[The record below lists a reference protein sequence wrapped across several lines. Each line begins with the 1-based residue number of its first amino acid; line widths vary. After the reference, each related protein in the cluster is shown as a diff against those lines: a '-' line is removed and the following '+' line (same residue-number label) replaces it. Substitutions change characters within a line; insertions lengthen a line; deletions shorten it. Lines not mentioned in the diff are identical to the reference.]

1 MSDDLTL
8 VIGSQQISGWTS
20 IRVSRGVERCPS
32 DFEIEATERFP
43 GVSDIEILPGS
54 PCTVLLGSDIVISG
68 YIDRIRPRIRKNEH
82 AVIISGRG
90 KCQDLVDCSVYQSGF
105 QYLNMHVLDIA
116 KQMAAEVGVNVSLAP
131 GADQGDVIEQLN
143 VIMGETPY
151 DVIERICRFR
161 AMLLYEDTDGS
172 LILSNVTN
180 RVSAAS
186 GFQEGINVEEAEGVY
201 AMDGR
206 FSTYVAV
213 QMGLDVWRDVG
224 DGGNLI
230 AIETDPG
237 VPRNRPKVII
247 AEGVYG
253 GQVLAAERA
262 KWEKARRAGRGF
274 AVRLTTDGWR
284 DSAGALYEPN
294 TLVTLDI
301 PSLKLN
307 GKTWVIAD
315 ITYTKSM
322 QGTKAMLTC
331 MPPNAF
337 NPAPVILNPL
347 APILAS

>member
-8 VIGSQQISGWTS
+8 VIGSQRISGWKS

-43 GVSDIEILPGS
+43 SANDVEILPGA
-54 PCTVLLGSDIVISG
+54 PCTVFLGSDIVISG
-68 YIDRIRPRIRKNEH
+68 YVDRLQPRIKKNEH
-82 AVIISGRG
+82 AVVVKGRG
-90 KCQDLVDCSVYQSGF
+90 KCQDLVDCSVYKSGF

-116 KQMAAEVGVNVSLAP
+116 KQMAAEMGVDVYLTAGTN
-131 GADQGDVIEQLN
+131 QGDVIEQLN

-151 DVIERICRFR
+151 DVLERLCRFR

-172 LILSNVTN
+172 LLLSGIGT
-180 RVSAAS
+180 RTAAS
-186 GFQEGINVEEAEGVY
+186 GFQEGVNIEEAEGIY
-201 AMDGR
+201 GMDGR

-230 AIETDPG
+230 ATETDPG
-237 VPRNRPKVII
+237 VLRNRPKVII

-253 GQVLAAERA
+253 GQVVAAQRA
-262 KWEKARRAGRGF
+262 QWEKARRAGRAF

-294 TLVTLDI
+294 TFVTLDI
-301 PSLKLN
+301 PSLKLAN
-307 GKTWVIAD
+307 KTWVISD
-315 ITYTKSM
+315 ITYTKNM
-322 QGTKAMLTC
+322 QGTHATMTI
-331 MPPNAF
+331 MPPHAF
-337 NPAPVILNPL
+337 DQQPVILNPL
-347 APILAS
+347 NQILNG

>member
-8 VIGSQQISGWTS
+8 VIGSQQISGWKS
-20 IRVSRGVERCPS
+20 IRVSRGIERCPS

-43 GVSDIEILPGS
+43 GANEVQISPGDE
-54 PCTVLLGSDIVISG
+54 CTVFLGYDIVISG
-68 YIDRIRPRIRKNEH
+68 YVDRIRPRIKKNDH
-82 AVIISGRG
+82 AVVVSGRG
-90 KCQDLVDCSVYQSGF
+90 KCQDLVDCSVYKSGF

-116 KQMAAEVGVNVSLAP
+116 KQMAAEMGVSVFLA
-131 GADQGDVIEQLN
+131 GGTDQGDVIPQLN

-151 DVIERICRFR
+151 DVLERLCRFR

-172 LILSNVTN
+172 LLLSGIGIQ
-180 RVSAAS
+180 SAAS
-186 GFQEGINVEEAEGVY
+186 GFQEGINVEEAEGIY

-213 QMGLDVWRDVG
+213 QQGLDVWRDVG

-253 GQVLAAERA
+253 GQDVAAQRA
-262 KWEKARRAGRGF
+262 KWEKARRYGRAF

-307 GKTWVIAD
+307 GKTWVISD
-315 ITYTKSM
+315 ITYTKNM
-322 QGTKAMLTC
+322 QGTHATMTI
-331 MPPNAF
+331 MPPQAF
-337 NPAPVILNPL
+337 DQQPVILNPI
-347 APILAS
+347 APDVTQ